1 MWDKSAGSIEFKA
14 MDRLPLEPMKP
25 RKPTA
30 VSLFSGCGGSDAG
43 LVSAGFDVLMANDL
57 LAYAA
62 ETYKANLPETDFRD
76 CPVEAIRS
84 FPIADLL
91 VGCYP
96 CQGYSQGGAREAGR
110 GINYL
115 FKEFGRALRAIRP
128 KAFIVENVSGLTRSD
143 NQNLFQ
149 YQLRNFRQA
158 GYRVAWRL
166 LNAAEFGVA
175 QERHRVL
182 IVGIRS
188 DFETTYSFPSPTHG
202 PGGNLP
208 AVTIRDSLIGLPEWP
223 DGEFNT
229 EEFHW
234 YYMSRNRRRDW
245 SEVSK
250 TIVSRARHMPLH
262 PMSPPLVYKGPDRYE
277 FTTKDPARRFSYRE
291 AACLQGFS
299 SSFVFPESAGLHS
312 RYKVIGNAVPPPLFA
327 AVASALPDI
336 W

>member
-1 MWDKSAGSIEFKA
+1 MTA
-14 MDRLPLEPMKP
+14 

-43 LVSAGFDVLMANDL
+43 LIAAGFDVLMANDL

-62 ETYKANLPETDFRD
+62 ETYKVNLPETDYRA
-76 CPVEAIRS
+76 CPIEQVKA
-84 FPIADLL
+84 FPAADLL

-96 CQGYSQGGAREAGR
+96 CQGYSQGGARDAAR

-128 KAFIVENVSGLTRSD
+128 RAFIVENVSGLTRAD
-143 NQNLFQ
+143 NQALFQ
-149 YQLRNFRQA
+149 HQLRNFRQA
-158 GYRVAWRL
+158 GYTVQWKL
-166 LNAAEFGVA
+166 LNAADYGVA
-175 QERHRVL
+175 QERQRVI

-188 DFETTYSFPSPTHG
+188 DMGLTYAYPDPTHG
-202 PGGNLP
+202 PDASVP
-208 AVTIRDSLIGLPEWP
+208 YVTIRDALQGLPEWP
-223 DGEFNT
+223 EGEFNT

-245 SEVSK
+245 GEISK
-250 TIVSRARHMPLH
+250 TVVSRARHMPLH

-277 FTTKDPARRFSYRE
+277 FANKGPARRFSYRE

-299 SSFVFPESAGLHS
+299 KDMVFPESNGMHS
-312 RYKVIGNAVPPPLFA
+312 RYKVIGNAVPPPLFE
-327 AVASALPDI
+327 AVARALPDI